1 MKQGIFISLEGDDGA
16 GKTTAAR
23 NIKNEL
29 EKMGLEVVYTREP
42 GGSPIAEQIRQI
54 LLDPAN
60 KAMDAKT
67 EAVLYAASRNQ
78 HVKDTILP
86 ALQEGKIV
94 LCDRFLDSSIA
105 YQGYGRKLGADR
117 IEHLNDFVLE
127 GLRPDLTLF
136 FEVSDETGHKRMV
149 SRGDM
154 NRLDQESRQFHEDV
168 RQGFRK
174 IKSNPANTERIHV
187 VNAEGSVEEVLEQ
200 SMKIICEY
208 IKSKKDFD
216 HE

>member
-1 MKQGIFISLEGDDGA
+1 MKHGIFISFEGDDGA

-23 NIKNEL
+23 SVLREL
-29 EKMGLEVVYTREP
+29 EKMGYEVVYTREP

-60 KAMDAKT
+60 KGMDPKT
-67 EAVLYAASRNQ
+67 EAVLYTASRGQ
-78 HVKDTILP
+78 HVQDTILP
-86 ALQEGKIV
+86 AIEQGKIV

-105 YQGYGRKLGADR
+105 YQGYGRKLGADE
-117 IEHLNDFVLE
+117 IEGLNDFVLN

-136 FEVSDETGHKRMV
+136 FEVSDETGHKRMTG
-149 SRGDM
+149 RGDL

-168 RQGFRK
+168 RNGFGRIRK
-174 IKSNPANTERIHV
+174 ASSNRIKTV
-187 VNAEGSVEEVLEQ
+187 DAEGSPDEVLEQ
-200 SMKIICEY
+200 SMKIILDCINSVRE
-208 IKSKKDFD
+208 SS